1 LEAVEKQRR
10 RAMDA
15 KDLFT
20 YYLDY
25 LYDQT
30 SDRLDSLQLS
40 SDPTEKSKCA
50 ILTRRLLTLSKDLGD
65 EKVRESIE
73 RYGERLEKDF
83 LKSFDKAYRRGDLRE
98 MRVFPITTPT
108 RTDFSHEGKCQ
119 GVA

>member
-1 LEAVEKQRR
+1 
-10 RAMDA
+10 MDA

-65 EKVRESIE
+65 AKVRESIE

-98 MRVFPITTPT
+98 MRVFPITPT
-108 RTDFSHEGKCQ
+108 RTDFSYEGKCQ